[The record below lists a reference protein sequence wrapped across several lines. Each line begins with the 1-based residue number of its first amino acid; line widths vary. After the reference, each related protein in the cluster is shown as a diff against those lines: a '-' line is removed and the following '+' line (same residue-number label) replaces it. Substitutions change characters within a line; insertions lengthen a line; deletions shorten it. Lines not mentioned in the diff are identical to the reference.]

1 MSTRTHF
8 IIYIILLAGC
18 IDDAPRDNP
27 LDPLS
32 PAYTEAG
39 SMTGVV
45 RIANQ
50 STAIAGVIVTDLDEN
65 VFVMTDTLGYFVFNH
80 LSTGRHRFVCT
91 KENYTNDTFQVEIQD
106 RVSTH
111 VVRGLNGAPVVLSQN
126 ILTRKIDQYFPSPQY
141 FVEVTAEMT
150 DPNGDIDLD
159 SVWFSVADTILFP
172 LTNPIGSK
180 KFSTT
185 IFKNQLPTNTIQ
197 WLVGKS
203 LHIVSRDDN
212 RSVNIGSPFFVTRV
226 IEQTASPI
234 LSNTDSL
241 DTSFELKWSPPDV
254 TFNFSYTVTISI
266 LVGGVPLVV
275 KTYTS
280 INSFFEKI
288 TYPYQSGDAPLQ
300 QGSYLWSVTVVDEFG
315 NYARSKESTF
325 TVK

>member
-1 MSTRTHF
+1 MRTRYHLF
-8 IIYIILLAGC
+8 ISIALIAGC

-32 PAYTEAG
+32 PAYTRAG
-39 SMTGVV
+39 SLTGVIRV
-45 RIANQ
+45 ANQ
-50 STAIAGVIVTDLDEN
+50 ATAIAGAMVTDLDEN
-65 VFVMTDTLGYFVFNH
+65 IFVKTDTLGYFAFDR
-80 LSTGRHRFVCT
+80 LPSGRHTFVCT
-91 KENYTNDTFQVEIQD
+91 KENFTNDTFYVEIRD
-106 RVSTH
+106 RASTH
-111 VVRGLNGAPVVLSQN
+111 VVRALNGAPVVLSQN

-141 FVEVTAEMT
+141 FVDVAAEMT

-180 KFSTT
+180 HFSTT

-197 WLVGKS
+197 WLVGKP
-203 LHIVSRDDN
+203 LYIVSRDDN
-212 RSVNIGSPFFVTRV
+212 GSVNIGSPFFVTRV
-226 IEQTASPI
+226 IEQTAGPI

-241 DTSFELKWSPPDV
+241 NASFDLRWSPPDV
-254 TFNFSYTVTISI
+254 TFNYSYTVTISI
-266 LVGGVPLVV
+266 LVGGVPSVV
-275 KTYTS
+275 KTYAG

-288 TYPYQSGDAPLQ
+288 TYPYLSGDAPLEK
-300 QGSYLWSVTVVDEFG
+300 GNYLWSVTVVDDFG